1 MPHPATSKAAALL
14 LIGALFLIAATLHS
28 QAIHAAAD
36 KTGALRDQIAAQE
49 RAELDALK
57 SGDIPAFGAFI
68 AEDAIFADASGA
80 ANKAEVVKNIANMRL
95 TDFAMT
101 DIRFVA
107 LSPDSGLIVYR
118 LAESG
123 SSHGKDFTAK
133 VMVSALWAR
142 RAGKWVCLFSQETPM
157 K

>member
-1 MPHPATSKAAALL
+1 MHTITQKAAALL
-14 LIGALFLIAATLHS
+14 LLAT
-28 QAIHAAAD
+28 AIYAQRTPRAAAD
-36 KTGALRDQIAAQE
+36 KTGALRDQIVAQE
-49 RAELDALK
+49 RAGLDALE
-57 SGDIPAFGAFI
+57 SGDIPAFAAST
-68 AEDAIFADASGA
+68 AEEAIFADASGA
-80 ANKAEVVKNIANMRL
+80 ATKAEVVKNVANMRL

-101 DIRFVA
+101 DIRFLA

>member
-1 MPHPATSKAAALL
+1 MHTITPKAAALL
-14 LIGALFLIAATLHS
+14 LLAT
-28 QAIHAAAD
+28 AIYAQQTPRAAAD
-36 KTGALRDQIAAQE
+36 KTGALRDQIVAQE
-49 RAELDALK
+49 RAGLDALK
-57 SGDIPAFGAFI
+57 SGDIPAFAAST
-68 AEDAIFADASGA
+68 AEEAIFADASGA
-80 ANKAEVVKNIANMRL
+80 ATKAEVVKNVANMRL

-101 DIRFVA
+101 DIRFLA